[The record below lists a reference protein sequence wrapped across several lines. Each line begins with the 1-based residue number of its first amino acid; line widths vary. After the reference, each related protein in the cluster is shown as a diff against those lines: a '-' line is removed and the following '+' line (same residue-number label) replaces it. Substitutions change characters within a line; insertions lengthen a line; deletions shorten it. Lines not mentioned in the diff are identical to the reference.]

1 MNILT
6 AIWPK
11 AKKITSEAIAAEIT
25 RAEADL
31 AATNEKLTR
40 VFDGLAVMSDEQH
53 AEAEDKATTLRRY
66 GERLQA
72 RIDALCVERD
82 AALAVEAEAAKVA
95 AETARQKRVEAARH
109 AVEIEGEE
117 LLRSYDRHANEIA
130 SIMAR
135 IAEINAEAQECRV
148 RNVDQVHRTIP
159 EQAATERREMAPHFI
174 YRDVAPQPDEAHPGE
189 IETVVRATLDSITG
203 KPIPPAG
210 AHYGRFGQ
218 VIQPVLELREV
229 VHHVGGRRAIHA
241 PSLSDVRLP
250 PAFTGT
256 SYIWPRP

>member
-11 AKKITSEAIAAEIT
+11 AKKITSQAIASEIQ

-72 RIDALCVERD
+72 RIDMLRAEHET
-82 AALAVEAEAAKVA
+82 AIATEAEAEKAATEVA
-95 AETARQKRVEAARH
+95 YQKRIQAARN
-109 AVEIEGEE
+109 AVEIEGAE
-117 LLRSYDRHANEIA
+117 LLRAYDRHANEIA

-148 RNVDQVHRTIP
+148 PNVDQVHRTIP
-159 EQAATERREMAPHFI
+159 EQPATESRTAAPHWI
-174 YRDVAPQPDEAHPGE
+174 YRDAPMQPAEAHPGQTE
-189 IETVVRATLDSITG
+189 AVVRATLDSNG
-203 KPIPPAG
+203 KPIPAAG

-218 VIQPVLELREV
+218 VVQPVLEMREV
-229 VHHVGGRRAIHA
+229 VIRSGGRRAVHA

-250 PAFTGT
+250 PAFAGDP
-256 SYIWPRP
+256 SYIWPRS